1 MYTCNNG
8 RLQTVMKGG
17 KEYYRLRLFLVDDSV
32 KGNHKYK
39 DKYITTDLL
48 VGGKTGRMKNE
59 NLAQEMLTQAIR
71 EYTPFGANM
80 KFSEYCKYW
89 HQEKLK
95 GHEIRKI
102 TSEGYD
108 YKIGKIVGY
117 FSDNDISLGEIT
129 TSDLN
134 EFKDSLYKIRKASTA
149 QRKEVGLSDRTIRDI
164 LILTKQIFKFA
175 IENGHIVGHNP
186 SASVKLPP
194 KSNHND
200 DLPFIG
206 EEDIVEFQREL
217 ETQCSDHPFLI
228 YAYQIALFYGLRR
241 EELCGLKWSAI
252 RNGDLYIEHTV
263 TKLKSTVA
271 EDATKTEASCRSC
284 AIFPETAEILEK
296 VKALQDKHRRE
307 YKESYQES
315 DYVFT
320 FEDGHSM
327 SPDYAS
333 KRFKKII
340 RRSENLDKRL
350 HLHDLRASC
359 VSILVNRGINFKDV
373 QKWVGHKDIQTT
385 MKIYARTTRKRQYA
399 TGLEMAKVMF
409 RDKNNYGT
417 DGE

>member
-1 MYTCNNG
+1 M
-8 RLQTVMKGG
+8 
-17 KEYYRLRLFLVDDSV
+17 
-32 KGNHKYK
+32 
-39 DKYITTDLL
+39 
-48 VGGKTGRMKNE
+48 
-59 NLAQEMLTQAIR
+59 
-71 EYTPFGANM
+71 
-80 KFSEYCKYW
+80 
-89 HQEKLK
+89 
-95 GHEIRKI
+95 
-102 TSEGYD
+102 
-108 YKIGKIVGY
+108 
-117 FSDNDISLGEIT
+117 
-129 TSDLN
+129 
-134 EFKDSLYKIRKASTA
+134 
-149 QRKEVGLSDRTIRDI
+149 
-164 LILTKQIFKFA
+164 
-175 IENGHIVGHNP
+175 
-186 SASVKLPP
+186 
-194 KSNHND
+194 
-200 DLPFIG
+200 
-206 EEDIVEFQREL
+206 EFQREL
-217 ETQCSDHPFLI
+217 ETQCSDYPFLI

-320 FEDGHSM
+320 FEDGHPM

-373 QKWVGHKDIQTT
+373 
-385 MKIYARTTRKRQYA
+385 
-399 TGLEMAKVMF
+399 
-409 RDKNNYGT
+409 
-417 DGE
+417 